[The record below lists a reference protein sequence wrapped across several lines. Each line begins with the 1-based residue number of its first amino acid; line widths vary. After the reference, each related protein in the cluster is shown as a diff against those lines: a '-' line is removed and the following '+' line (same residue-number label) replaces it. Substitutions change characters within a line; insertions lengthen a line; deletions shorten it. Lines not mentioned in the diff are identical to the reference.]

1 MAAVTLQ
8 GTLGHYRILERIG
21 EGGMGE
27 VYAAEDTRL
36 HRRIALKVLPRLL
49 AADPERRLRF
59 EREAQAIAALNHPN
73 IVTIHSVEETDG
85 TPFLTM
91 EMVEGQP
98 LSDAIPGGG
107 LPLATLLKIGI
118 AISDAIAAAQQRG
131 ITHRDLKPANVM
143 LTSEGRV
150 KVLDFGVAKLR
161 DLEVAA
167 AGDDLTRSPTP
178 QLTGE
183 GKIIG
188 TVAYM
193 SPEQAEGKAVDPRSD
208 IFALGVLLHEMATGD
223 RPFKGD
229 TNVSIIS
236 SILKDTP
243 ALVTDLNPRLP
254 ADLARIVRRCL
265 AKDPARRYQTAVDL
279 RNELEDLKQD
289 VDSGE
294 SATMTRPLVKTR
306 RSALW
311 IGATVAGLALLTAAW
326 IYMSGKTG
334 ATGPATFTI
343 DRLARLT
350 TTGTVSLAA
359 MSPDGRYV
367 VHVKGSLTDPSL
379 WVRQTATTSDVQI
392 VPPAPVIYDGL
403 AFSPDG
409 NYVYY
414 NTYPM
419 PAGGLG
425 TLYRVPVLGGAPT
438 VVLADVDSAIAF
450 SPDAQRFA
458 FTRGVPS
465 KGTTA
470 LVVAQADGTGA
481 TELATAPGP
490 GRFQLERPAWSP
502 DGKTLLAIASTGSAV
517 NVVFAVDAMTAR
529 PSPVP
534 GEWSAVHD
542 VEWMRDGRSFLA
554 DAADV
559 GMAGGALQVWS
570 VSYPD
575 GARTHVTNDLNS
587 YLGVSLS
594 SDGLSLATVETETT
608 AGLEVSTRPEFANW
622 RRLTGEPGRSDG
634 TNGLKW
640 LPDGHIVYTSAASGP
655 SQLWIVNADG
665 TNAHQ
670 LTNIP
675 SPALNPFPSADG
687 RWVYFESLNS
697 KARSIYRIQ
706 TDGSGLEQVT
716 HGGNESRPVVSPDGS
731 SVFFSQREGG
741 ETRPRPARVPAQG
754 GEPVLISKLTFSPD
768 DISPD
773 GTQLVGATWSQ
784 ADRRSVV
791 ALLPVT
797 GGEPRLLPDIAV
809 PNAVFTSD
817 GRGLVFPDLT
827 TRPFRLMIRPLPD
840 GVASYIG
847 APMPM
852 VTFNGA
858 LSRDGRLVIS
868 RGTQQSDVVLM
879 TAVRGAKQSD
889 RPH

>member
-1 MAAVTLQ
+1 MTAVTLQ
-8 GTLGHYRILERIG
+8 GTLGHYRILQPIG

-49 AADPERRLRF
+49 AGDPERRLRF

-73 IVTIHSVEETDG
+73 IVTIYSVEEADG

-91 EMVEGQP
+91 EMVEGKP
-98 LSDAIPGGG
+98 LSEVIPRGG
-107 LPLATLLKIGI
+107 LPLSTLLKVGI

-143 LTSEGRV
+143 LTPEGRV

-161 DLEVAA
+161 DLELAA
-167 AGDDLTRSPTP
+167 AGDDLTRGTTR

-193 SPEQAEGKAVDPRSD
+193 SPEQAEGKSVDPRSD

-265 AKDPARRYQTAVDL
+265 AKDPTRRYQTPVDL

-289 VDSGE
+289 IDSGV
-294 SATMTRPLVKTR
+294 SATMTRPVVNTKR
-306 RSALW
+306 PALW
-311 IGATVAGLALLTAAW
+311 IGATVAGLAVLTAAW
-326 IYMSGKTG
+326 IYVSGKTR

-343 DRLARLT
+343 DHLARLT

-392 VPPAPVIYDGL
+392 VPPAQVTYDGL

-414 NTYPM
+414 NTYPR
-419 PAGGLG
+419 PGAGMA

-438 VVLADVDSAIAF
+438 AVLADVDSAIAF

-458 FTRGVPS
+458 FTRGSPT

-470 LVVAQADGTGA
+470 LVIAQADGTGV
-481 TELATAPGP
+481 TEFSTAPAP
-490 GRFQLERPAWSP
+490 ARFHGERPAWSP
-502 DGKTLLAIASTGSAV
+502 DGKTLLAIALTRPGV
-517 NVVFAVDAMTAR
+517 DVVFAIDATTGR
-529 PSPVP
+529 PALVP
-534 GEWSAVHD
+534 GEWSAVRD

-559 GMAGGALQVWS
+559 GMARGALQVWS

-587 YLGVSLS
+587 YFGVSLS
-594 SDGLSLATVETETT
+594 ADGLSLATVETETT
-608 AGLEVSTRPEFANW
+608 AGLEVST
-622 RRLTGEPGRSDG
+622 
-634 TNGLKW
+634 
-640 LPDGHIVYTSAASGP
+640 
-655 SQLWIVNADG
+655 
-665 TNAHQ
+665 
-670 LTNIP
+670 
-675 SPALNPFPSADG
+675 
-687 RWVYFESLNS
+687 
-697 KARSIYRIQ
+697 
-706 TDGSGLEQVT
+706 
-716 HGGNESRPVVSPDGS
+716 
-731 SVFFSQREGG
+731 
-741 ETRPRPARVPAQG
+741 
-754 GEPVLISKLTFSPD
+754 
-768 DISPD
+768 
-773 GTQLVGATWSQ
+773 
-784 ADRRSVV
+784 
-791 ALLPVT
+791 
-797 GGEPRLLPDIAV
+797 
-809 PNAVFTSD
+809 
-817 GRGLVFPDLT
+817 
-827 TRPFRLMIRPLPD
+827 
-840 GVASYIG
+840 
-847 APMPM
+847 
-852 VTFNGA
+852 
-858 LSRDGRLVIS
+858 
-868 RGTQQSDVVLM
+868 
-879 TAVRGAKQSD
+879 
-889 RPH
+889 